1 MLTQTVTSWSMR
13 GVVIVEIKIAG
24 KIRQGGVNEKPKFI
38 VSYYITLAGTEDTR
52 DV

>member
-24 KIRQGGVNEKPKFI
+24 KIRQGGVNEFI